1 MLLAA
6 MALMATAGATAPAA
20 DARPICQNNQLHSAD
35 RSSPDAQLKRLDE
48 LPPANLVL
56 TVLRTEDGCSTPVIV
71 RYGIGAPAKVDPDR

>member
-6 MALMATAGATAPAA
+6 MALMATTGTAAPAA
-20 DARPICQNNQLHSAD
+20 DARPICQNSELHSAD
-35 RSSPDAQLKRLDE
+35 DPSEEAQLKRLDE

-71 RYGIGAPAKVDPDR
+71 RYGIGAPAKTDK

>member
-6 MALMATAGATAPAA
+6 MALMTTTAAAPPVP
-20 DARPICQNNQLHSAD
+20 DARPICQNVELHSAD
-35 RSSPDAQLKRLDE
+35 RASDKAQFRRLDE

-71 RYGIGAPAKVDPDR
+71 RYGIGAPAEKGN